1 MDHRHPQPL
10 VQYSAR
16 RFEPHHEQIDGP
28 DAVQIYEAVMA
39 DTAGAV
45 TTGLLRAVRYV
56 KDNRLLP
63 RGFDKATAP
72 PDVAVH
78 GAAMTDQTFTDGSD
92 RVRYA
97 VGVAAGGGP
106 FTVEATLYYQTIAF
120 RWAENL
126 REYDAFEP
134 RRFVRYYDAMGAVTA
149 TDLARATAAVGL
161 GTERP

>member
-1 MDHRHPQPL
+1 
-10 VQYSAR
+10 
-16 RFEPHHEQIDGP
+16 
-28 DAVQIYEAVMA
+28 MA
-39 DTAGAV
+39 DSAGEV

-78 GAAMTDQTFTDGSD
+78 GAAMTDGTFIDGSD

-97 VGVAAGGGP
+97 VGVTPADGP
-106 FTVEATLYYQTIAF
+106 FTVEATLRFQTIAF
-120 RWAENL
+120 RWADNL
-126 REYDAFEP
+126 RGYDAFEP
-134 RRFVRYYDAMGAVTA
+134 TRFVRYYDEMSGATA
-149 TDLARATAAVGL
+149 TDLARDTATAGS